1 MDGLRSTG
9 SGLTSAF
16 SPFAA
21 AREAM
26 IARLMSGSG
35 FGPRVLEA
43 FRAVPRH
50 LFVPGTPVEQV
61 YGERPVVTKRDEHG
75 VPVAS
80 ISEPWVQAVMLEQ
93 AALRPGMRVLE
104 IGSGGVN
111 AALIAELV
119 GQQGAVTTVDLDRE
133 VVHRTRTC
141 LAYTGYPQVEVVQAD
156 AELGVPAHAPYDR
169 VIVTAEAVDIPPAWL
184 DQLADDG
191 RLVVPLRMR
200 GLTRTVAFDRHRDR
214 LVSAGYHRC
223 VFVPMRGIGAAGQT
237 WAPLEGSVRLRV
249 DGRRPGGVD
258 RLRAALR
265 EPALTRWSGVE
276 VGAEETSDDLD
287 LWLASTASGFC
298 HLVATDTRRGFPEA
312 ARWGVPT
319 AVTGATLAYRDIR
332 PAGLARFELGVRAHG
347 PDAEYQ
353 AERYVDLV
361 RAWHRDHRPGPSARI
376 EVWPAATPTADLP
389 DGHVVERVHS
399 RVVISW
405 PGRRAQPKVNE

>member
-1 MDGLRSTG
+1 
-9 SGLTSAF
+9 
-16 SPFAA
+16 
-21 AREAM
+21 M
-26 IARLMSGSG
+26 IARLMSGRAVS
-35 FGPRVLEA
+35 PDVLEA

-50 LFVPGTPVEQV
+50 LFAPGTPPEHV
-61 YGERPVVTKRDEHG
+61 YGGQAVVTERDEHG
-75 VPVAS
+75 VPVSS
-80 ISEPWVQAVMLEQ
+80 ISEPRVQAVMLEQ

-119 GQQGAVTTVDLDRE
+119 GPEGAVTTVDIDRE

-141 LAYTGYPQVEVVQAD
+141 LAYTGYAQVDVVHAD
-156 AELGVPAHAPYDR
+156 AELGVAAHAPYDR

-184 DQLADDG
+184 DQLADGG

-200 GLTRTVAFDRHRDR
+200 GLTRAVAFDRAGDR
-214 LVSAGYHRC
+214 LVSAGYHRA
-223 VFVPMRGIGAAGQT
+223 VFVPMRGIGAAGED
-237 WAPLEGSVRLRV
+237 WVPLDGSVRLRV
-249 DGRRPGGVD
+249 DGRQPSGVEK
-258 RLRAALR
+258 LRVSLG
-265 EPALTRWSGVE
+265 EPVLTRWSGIE
-276 VGAEETSDDLD
+276 VATGEPSDDLD

-332 PAGLARFELGVRAHG
+332 PAGAGRFELGVRARG

-353 AERYVDLV
+353 ADRYVDLV
-361 RAWHRDHRPGPSARI
+361 RTWHRDHRPGPSARI

-389 DGHVVERVHS
+389 DGHVVEKVHS

-405 PGRRAQPKVNE
+405 PGRPVTASAQPKVNE